1 LNGTAFAVLKYL
13 FRQKPVREHKLSK
26 NTHQDNNKNIGV
38 ANTDNTFEKNALA
51 SLIPHYGTQLNLR
64 LVAIK
69 RQVLF
74 KLLVFGT
81 AFAVFAFILQHSIV
95 PLLSDKNELYLT
107 MAEIAVAGGVIT
119 QILSQLA
126 RKILAEH
133 ASDTQ
138 ARSASSI
145 IRIGGALIIIAT
157 IVIMLAGDPT
167 VTFAVTTISGIALA
181 ISFQSIVG
189 NAISG
194 LVLAIIRPFKIGDI
208 ITVFGITASVRD
220 VGLLYV
226 RLSTIQENKAV
237 LVPNGTMIG
246 TAITKEGRN
255 SFR

>member
-1 LNGTAFAVLKYL
+1 L
-13 FRQKPVREHKLSK
+13 HKS
-26 NTHQDNNKNIGV
+26 THHDNNKNIGV
-38 ANTDNTFEKNALA
+38 SKTDNTSEKNALA
-51 SLIPHYGTQLNLR
+51 FFIPYYGRQLNDKLI
-64 LVAIK
+64 AIK
-69 RQVLF
+69 RQAIF
-74 KLLVFGT
+74 KLIIFAT
-81 AFAVFAFILQHSIV
+81 AFAIFAFMLQHFVV

-107 MAEIAVAGGVIT
+107 MAEIAVGGGVVT
-119 QILSQLA
+119 QILGQLA
-126 RKILAEH
+126 RKILAEY

-157 IVIMLAGDPT
+157 IVIMLAEDPA
-167 VTFAVTTISGIALA
+167 VTFAVTTVSGIALA

-194 LVLAIIRPFKIGDI
+194 LVLAIIRPFKIGDV

-226 RLSTIQENKAV
+226 RLSTIQENKVV

-246 TAITKEGRN
+246 TAIIKEVKTRPG
-255 SFR
+255 SS

>member
-1 LNGTAFAVLKYL
+1 M
-13 FRQKPVREHKLSK
+13 REHKLRKNIQHANSK
-26 NTHQDNNKNIGV
+26 NIDV
-38 ANTDNTFEKNALA
+38 ARADNTSEKNALV
-51 SLIPHYGTQLNLR
+51 SLIPHYGRQVNHKLI
-64 LVAIK
+64 AIK
-69 RQVLF
+69 RHALF
-74 KLLVFGT
+74 KLVIFAI
-81 AFAVFAFILQHSIV
+81 AFAMFAFVLRHSVV

-107 MAEIAVAGGVIT
+107 MAEMAVAGGVIT

-145 IRIGGALIIIAT
+145 IRIGGALIIIAA
-157 IVIMLAGDPT
+157 IVIMLARDPT

-194 LVLAIIRPFKIGDI
+194 LVLAIIRPFKIGDV

-226 RLSTIQENKAV
+226 RLSTIQENKVV
-237 LVPNGTMIG
+237 LVPNGTMMG
-246 TAITKEGRN
+246 TAITKEGTN
-255 SFR
+255 LFQ